1 MRNFQ
6 DVNQPIKTNA
16 DSAQFDVNGQFS
28 SAIVEVVGTFTG
40 YLEVKGITT
49 GLTQPT
55 LYIEDVNG
63 GIQASSNRITAQGMY
78 RCAPAALQAIRVVP
92 HSSFASTAG
101 IVVNFSGSE
110 SLPPISIAGYS

>member
-49 GLTQPT
+49 GLTTPT
-55 LYIEDVNG
+55 LFLENVNG
-63 GIQASSNRITAQGMY
+63 GVQAASNQITAQGMY

-92 HSSFASTAG
+92 HSTFSSTAG
-101 IVVNFSGSE
+101 IVVNFSASE
-110 SLPPISIAGYS
+110 SLPPIAVIGG